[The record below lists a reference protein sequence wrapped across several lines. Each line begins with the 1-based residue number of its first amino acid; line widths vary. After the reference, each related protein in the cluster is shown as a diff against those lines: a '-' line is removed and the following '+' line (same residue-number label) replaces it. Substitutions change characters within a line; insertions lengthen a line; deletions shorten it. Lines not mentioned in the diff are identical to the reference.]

1 VTGFGLAPRHR
12 WRQLAAAAGTLLV
25 LGGGAGSRAAG
36 DPFVQEAKGVVV
48 DWRHGTVSARGVA
61 AGDWRTP
68 SAEMAR
74 AGAERRARNEGRSRL
89 VEALRVLPLGGGR
102 HLDAAAISRA
112 VDHARTV
119 HVDYQSNGGVVLQVE
134 VAFGDWEESL
144 ATKTTADA
152 PAAAALPLAAPLAL
166 RLTEGSLA
174 AAPALL
180 VGTREIALASVS
192 YAPSGDLAADVR
204 PLVVRADKKGR
215 LVADEKLNPEEL
227 AHRHAV
233 IYVQK
238 LLR

>member
-1 VTGFGLAPRHR
+1 MTRSGPVPRW
-12 WRQLAAAAGTLLV
+12 WRLLVAAVLLV
-25 LGGGAGSRAAG
+25 LGAGAGPRAAG

-61 AGDWRTP
+61 AADWRTP

-102 HLDAAAISRA
+102 HLDAPAITRA
-112 VDHARTV
+112 VEHARTV

-134 VAFGDWEESL
+134 IAFGDWDDSL
-144 ATKTTADA
+144 ATKSTAADV
-152 PAAAALPLAAPLAL
+152 AAPLAL
-166 RLTEGSLA
+166 PVATPLALRMAEGSLA

-180 VGTREIALASVS
+180 VGTREVALASVS

-215 LVADEKLNPEEL
+215 LVADEKLNPDEL